1 MNCQPLRI
9 KHHERRSSCG
19 ELTDNIHSET
29 VLKLMQEN
37 DRLKEQLQ
45 KLIKRNTTDDI

>member
-1 MNCQPLRI
+1 MNCQPLRPNRQ
-9 KHHERRSSCG
+9 ERRASCG
-19 ELTDNIHSET
+19 EPEVDFHSDT

-45 KLIKRNTTDDI
+45 KLIKRNNTDDI